1 MADSILL
8 VTVESSSDVL
18 LSESSVSLLQGPTLS
33 SSESFKSRVGEGGA
47 TLATNGTL
55 SDVDGKN
62 GDLCD
67 GK

>member
-1 MADSILL
+1 MADSIVL
-8 VTVESSSDVL
+8 VTVESSLDVL
-18 LSESSVSLLQGPTLS
+18 LSESSVSLLQSTMLL
-33 SSESFKSRVGEGGA
+33 SSESFKSRVRECGA
-47 TLATNGTL
+47 ALATNGTL